1 MGIGWIKAMC
11 QLPPPWEREAIERIL
26 PHRPPF
32 LLIDQVMEGSA
43 ERVVAIKRTR
53 LEEFYFQGHFPGR
66 PVMPGAIQIEIMAQ
80 ASLILYSFNFEIEH
94 LFFLAKAKAQFFV
107 PVTPDKELRI
117 IAHRTKVFKTM
128 GLTEVEIFCA
138 SEKVAAAQLAFSA
151 AGNASEPGQPKNGS
165 LNR

>member
-1 MGIGWIKAMC
+1 MATVC
-11 QLPPPWEREAIERIL
+11 QLSPPWEREAIERIL

-32 LLIDQVMEGSA
+32 LLIDQVIEGSP

-53 LEEFYFQGHFPGR
+53 FEEFYFQGHFPGR
-66 PVMPGAIQIEIMAQ
+66 PVMPGAILIEIMAQ

-94 LFFLAKAKAQFFV
+94 LFFLAKAKARFYV

-128 GLTEVEIFCA
+128 GLTEVEIFCEN
-138 SEKVAAAQLAFSA
+138 EKTAGAQLAFA
-151 AGNASEPGQPKNGS
+151 AARNASEPGEPQMT
-165 LNR
+165 